1 MPVLLPLA
9 PLAEKWCPVG
19 WKRVISM
26 DWTFSLAACIQSAL
40 HMYGLSGFSIYIYI
54 YNLTKTTSAVHMY
67 ALFGFPFKWFDMC
80 IFVQFLSKNIY
91 IRKIHYHIHV
101 CITVYTFA
109 HVKYLTAFSKWSH
122 RMSPD
127 RHRCSMDWL
136 LLLLLHSVRC
146 FVHLYSEF
154 VHWICTV
161 NIFIY
166 VQCALHC
173 TVNLHSAVQ
182 FHCAVHRKV

>member
-19 WKRVISM
+19 WKRVVSI
-26 DWTFSLAACIQSAL
+26 DCNGHSAWP
-40 HMYGLSGFSIYIYI
+40 HV
-54 YNLTKTTSAVHMY
+54 YNAEHMY

-91 IRKIHYHIHV
+91 IQRIHYHIHV

-109 HVKYLTAFSKWSH
+109 HVKYLTGFYKWSH
-122 RMSPD
+122 RMAPD

-136 LLLLLHSVRC
+136 LLLLLCSVRC
-146 FVHLYSEF
+146 FVRGIYTVNLYSE
-154 VHWICTV
+154 
-161 NIFIY
+161 Y
-166 VQCALHC
+166 VQCALHWWIWKE
-173 TVNLHSAVQ
+173 L
-182 FHCAVHRKV
+182 FRCAGIS

>member
-1 MPVLLPLA
+1 MAKLLEKPVHGVYACSPS
-9 PLAEKWCPVG
+9 VG
-19 WKRVISM
+19 PIGRKVVPGWMKKGRINGLQ
-26 DWTFSLAACIQSAL
+26 WTFSLAACIQSAL
-40 HMYGLSGFSIYIYI
+40 HMYGLSGFSIYIY
-54 YNLTKTTSAVHMY
+54 NLTKTTSAEHMY

-127 RHRCSMDWL
+127 RHRCSMD
-136 LLLLLHSVRC
+136 
-146 FVHLYSEF
+146 
-154 VHWICTV
+154 
-161 NIFIY
+161 
-166 VQCALHC
+166 
-173 TVNLHSAVQ
+173 
-182 FHCAVHRKV
+182 